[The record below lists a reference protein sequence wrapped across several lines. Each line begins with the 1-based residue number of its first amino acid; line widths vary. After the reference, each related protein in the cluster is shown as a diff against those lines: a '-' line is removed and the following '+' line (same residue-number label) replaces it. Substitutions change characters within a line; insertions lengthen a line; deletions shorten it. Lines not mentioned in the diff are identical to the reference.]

1 MAEDSFVL
9 AVQLEE
15 IGGVSSVD
23 DGLKLALQRTLP
35 AHVIEKTSVQL

>member
-1 MAEDSFVL
+1 MTEDSFVL

-15 IGGVSSVD
+15 IGGGSSVD

-35 AHVIEKTSVQL
+35 AHVIEKTSVEL